1 MLGRLARALDRRFG
15 ALNARMD
22 ALGERIGRLE
32 ERIDA
37 TVGAISDQGGEIT
50 GLRATLEDHVQPV
63 LRAILDE
70 ESENRR
76 RLYERRDGDR
86 YAAAYDEARPLVS
99 VTVATRDH
107 AELLLGRALPSLLG
121 QTHAELEI
129 LVVGDAAPPELG
141 EAVAALG
148 DDRVSYANLT
158 QRVRVHE
165 DPLRHWLVGSTMAR
179 NEAARRARGRWLLH
193 FDDDDHL
200 RPDAISSLLAKARE
214 ERAEVA
220 YGGFEEHQP
229 DGAPLRRLA
238 FPPRSDCFGWQGA
251 LVHGELGFFER
262 ELVAAHLGM
271 AGDEYLLERMLRA
284 GVRFAM
290 LDEVVWD
297 YFPSTVWGSSSARQT
312 TAQMPSTAEGSSS
325 A

>member
-1 MLGRLARALDRRFG
+1 MLGRLARALDWRFG
-15 ALNARMD
+15 AVNARIE
-22 ALGERIGRLE
+22 ALGERIGRVE
-32 ERIDA
+32 ERLDA
-37 TVGAISDQGGEIT
+37 IAGAIADQGRDVAGV
-50 GLRATLEDHVQPV
+50 GATLEGQVEPV
-63 LRAILDE
+63 LRAMLDE

-76 RLYERRDGDR
+76 RLHERRDGGG
-86 YAAAYDEARPLVS
+86 YAAAYAEDRPLVS

-121 QTHAELEI
+121 QTHGELDI
-129 LVVGDAAPPELG
+129 VVVGDAAPAELG

-158 QRVRVHE
+158 QRVRAHE
-165 DPLRHWLVGSTMAR
+165 DPRRHWLVGSTIAR

-200 RPDAISSLLAKARE
+200 RPDAIASLLALARE

-220 YGGFEEHQP
+220 YGGFEEHHP
-229 DGAPLRRLA
+229 DGAAVRRQA
-238 FPPRSDCFGWQGA
+238 FPPRTDCFGWQGA

-271 AGDEYLLERMLRA
+271 PGDEYLLERMLRA

-297 YFPSTVWGSSSARQT
+297 YFPSTVWSSSRT
-312 TAQMPSTAEGSSS
+312 TAQMPSTAEDSSS
-325 A
+325 E